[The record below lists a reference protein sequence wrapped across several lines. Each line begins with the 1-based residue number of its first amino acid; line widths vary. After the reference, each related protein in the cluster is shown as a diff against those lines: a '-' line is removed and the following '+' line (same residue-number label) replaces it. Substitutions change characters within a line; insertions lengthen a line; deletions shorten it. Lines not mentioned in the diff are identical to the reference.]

1 MNRSAAHT
9 QLVGDLVADL
19 NTVEGC
25 YAWKNNTGS
34 VKMPSGALVQFSEEG
49 ASDVIACFLGRLFA
63 LECKTGRGRLSPAQ
77 LRWKAKIESAGGVY
91 AVVRQVA
98 DGRTALGVTSDHPRK
113 LSRARVIPR

>member
-9 QLVGDLVADL
+9 ALVGDLVADL
-19 NTVEGC
+19 NTLEGV

-34 VKMPSGALVQFSEEG
+34 VEMPSGARVRFSEPG
-49 ASDVIACFLGRLFA
+49 AADVFVVCGGRFFA
-63 LECKTGRGRLSPAQ
+63 LEVKTGTGRLSADQ

-98 DGRTALGVTSDHPRK
+98 DGRTAIGVTSDHPRK